1 MSMHVPESLNTFV
14 PCASPPRSPVES
26 QGATLYDVFQRI
38 GRCEYQPLP
47 ADRWS
52 SPLRQLVSRL
62 LQPEPTKRPSLRE
75 VCSLAQQIVT
85 SQVRSERRS
94 YRAVVSVLA
103 LACTVGVPLPLA

>member
-1 MSMHVPESLNTFV
+1 MPRSNYVC
-14 PCASPPRSPVES
+14 CAPTPRSPFES

-62 LQPEPTKRPSLRE
+62 LQPEPTKRPSLQE
-75 VCSLAQQIVT
+75 VCSLAQQIVA
-85 SQVRSERRS
+85 SQVSWS
-94 YRAVVSVLA
+94 LW
-103 LACTVGVPLPLA
+103 